1 MTLYDILKM
10 ANDNITIAGV
20 FSFIILSLIEVSKI
34 KINPLSWIRSIIF
47 KSVIDELKE
56 NKAEIMSLKKEL
68 SEFKKEQKF
77 NEATA
82 ARRRILRFNDES
94 IFGMK
99 HTREHFD
106 EVIADIDNYESFCR
120 ENTDY
125 QNNKG
130 KMAMKNIKDIYQK
143 RIAENKFT

>member
-1 MTLYDILKM
+1 
-10 ANDNITIAGV
+10 
-20 FSFIILSLIEVSKI
+20 
-34 KINPLSWIRSIIF
+34 
-47 KSVIDELKE
+47 
-56 NKAEIMSLKKEL
+56 MSLKKEL

-82 ARRRILRFNDES
+82 ARRRILRFNDEA